1 MPLQLIGMV
10 RTIGYA
16 PPMALIPRVLRHA
29 QACAAEGTLVVPV
42 WPSAPFWPLLCPSGG
57 KFAAFVVGQKDL
69 PLSDTL
75 FVPGPSRSVL
85 FGGTTPNTRVLALR
99 VSWRGSA
106 GGAGVASVA

>member
-1 MPLQLIGMV
+1 MLLQLIGMV

-42 WPSAPFWPLLCPSGG
+42 WPSAPMLCPSGG
-57 KFAAFVVGQKDL
+57 EFAAFVVGQKDL

-75 FVPGPSRSVL
+75 FVPRPSGSVS

-106 GGAGVASVA
+106 GGAGVARVA